1 MGIKTGT
8 VTFHRSYNFGAA
20 LQAYALQRFQL
31 LHGYDNRII
40 DFICDYDSRKYKIFR
55 VHLYRQSLKYL
66 VSDLLFAAK
75 NIMRK
80 HAFQCFRNKYMAI
93 TPRRYRSLG
102 ETKDLLKDFDALICG
117 SDQIWNKE
125 ITGALVPEY
134 FLDFA
139 KDSGK
144 MKIAYGPSTG
154 NPEIQAEDRETFA
167 RLLKNLDS
175 ISVRERTAAA
185 QMEALSGKTVAVVLD
200 PVLLL
205 EAGEYDKII
214 KPVPVKG
221 AFLFFYELEQNPEML
236 PFAAKIADEEG
247 LQIIYYAKKSNPAI
261 RKGINMYRHGPCE
274 FLFYL
279 KNARYV
285 VTNSFH
291 ATVFSILFG
300 KQFITFPT
308 KKGRLR
314 MIDFLHTLSLDDR
327 LYSKNADIRRPIDY
341 SEAAKRLEQERNAS
355 TGYLLEQL
363 NKAEE
368 CSSRRQTAH
377 LT

>member
-40 DFICDYDSRKYKIFR
+40 DFICDYDSRKYRIFR
-55 VHLYRQSLKYL
+55 VHLYRQSLNYL
-66 VSDLLFAAK
+66 VSDLLFAVK

-80 HAFQCFRNKYMAI
+80 YAFHRFRKKYMLL
-93 TPRRYRSLG
+93 TSKTYRSLKGKG
-102 ETKDLLKDFDALICG
+102 EPFEDFDALICG

-125 ITGALVPEY
+125 ITGTLIPEY

-139 KDSGK
+139 NDSEK

-154 NPEIQAEDRETFA
+154 NPEIQAEDRAAFV

-185 QMEALSGKTVAVVLD
+185 QLEALSGKTVAVVLD

-205 EAGEYDKII
+205 EPGEYGEII
-214 KPVPVKG
+214 KKAPGGEDV
-221 AFLFFYELEQNPEML
+221 LFFYELEQNPDML
-236 PFAAKIADEEG
+236 PFAAKLAQEEG
-247 LQIIYYAKKSNPAI
+247 LRIVYYSKKSNPAV
-261 RKGINMYRHGPCE
+261 RRGINMYRQGPSE
-274 FLFYL
+274 FLTYL

-291 ATVFSILFG
+291 ATVFSVLFG

-308 KKGRLR
+308 RKGRMR
-314 MIDFLHTLSLDDR
+314 MVDLLHTLCLDDR
-327 LYSKNADIRRPIDY
+327 LYSENADIRRPIDY
-341 SEAAKRLEQERNAS
+341 SEASKILEAERKAS
-355 TGYLLEQL
+355 ANYLLEQL
-363 NKAEE
+363 KKAEE
-368 CSSRRQTAH
+368 RSSRRQAVD
-377 LT
+377 LV